1 MQLQLASCIEE
12 QGSQESSLQAE
23 ASIAT
28 RRNARICLLAISAAV
43 CENGELVDDRWLQR
57 IYEGWASEILVVRER
72 QESICQ
78 VS

>member
-1 MQLQLASCIEE
+1 MHQGARQSGEQL
-12 QGSQESSLQAE
+12 
-23 ASIAT
+23 
-28 RRNARICLLAISAAV
+28 RICLLAIYAAV

-57 IYEGWASEILVVRER
+57 IYEWWASEILVVRER